1 MFKKLGVY
9 GRKRPKKS
17 SASRNAQ
24 KPANP
29 ISHPVAKADPPP
41 LVNDEVSP
49 TMLPDLPKPA
59 NEDGIVKPVVSNE
72 PPAATST
79 PVATSTNSR

>member
-1 MFKKLGVY
+1 MFKKLGIY

-29 ISHPVAKADPPP
+29 ISHPVGKADPPP

-59 NEDGIVKPVVSNE
+59 DEDGIVKPVVSNE
-72 PPAATST
+72 PPAATS
-79 PVATSTNSR
+79 SNSR